1 MVGRGA
7 AADDGVGIVL
17 VIVMSDEKYR
27 RPVQGTPSAGASKM
41 DEKERHNNDSRL
53 QSNKYHGSAL

>member
-1 MVGRGA
+1 MVGREA

-17 VIVMSDEKYR
+17 VIDEKYR

-53 QSNKYHGSAL
+53 RTIEQVPW